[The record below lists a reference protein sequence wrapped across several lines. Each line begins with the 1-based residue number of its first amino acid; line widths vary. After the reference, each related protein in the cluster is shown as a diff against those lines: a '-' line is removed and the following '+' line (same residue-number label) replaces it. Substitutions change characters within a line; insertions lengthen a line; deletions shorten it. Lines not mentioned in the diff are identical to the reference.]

1 MKKLVKTAKQ
11 QFEERLGELNIFNHQ
26 SLDLNETFYCGL
38 NSDNQFIM
46 LLNDGDANYMESGF
60 IDEYEAVVTSEKFL
74 SAMVERFNEG
84 KREIKPLFDW
94 YASADHEITESS
106 PLDLRD
112 LFNLGIEEAF
122 YQFEDLYEEVPDV
135 RVITA
140 KEQWEE
146 ASADAKVLTL
156 DEEHTLK
163 VKITDKNVVFYR
175 SDDMYARI
183 EYPSLE
189 QMRADTCFVCEVT
202 DSMNEANM
210 QDDIAKFLRWVRV
223 GGDFPIPLSVIF
235 YSDYQNYKFE
245 GYEDKECPKEQTI
258 EKKDFSDRF
267 SSLKSDIIANIG
279 ELCENGASIDTEA
292 LFESYSIV
300 WIDGA
305 VSYFE
310 DVADFS
316 LMKTV
321 EGHWKYGIE
330 YGHDKGKTYD
340 GRLEL
345 LTLESLLHILDSLN

>member
-11 QFEERLGELNIFNHQ
+11 QFEERLSELNVFNHQ

-74 SAMVERFNEG
+74 SAMIERFNEG

-122 YQFEDLYEEVPDV
+122 YQFEDIYEEIPDA
-135 RVITA
+135 RIITA
-140 KEQWEE
+140 KEQWETDSKE
-146 ASADAKVLTL
+146 ANTL
-156 DEEHTLK
+156 WENSDETLK
-163 VKITDKNVVFYR
+163 VLITDEYVKFYR
-175 SDDMYARI
+175 LDDAITCYT
-183 EYPSLE
+183 YPSLE
-189 QMRADTCFVCEVT
+189 IMRNDRWFVCQIVDTLSESCEHDKISPFIKWT
-202 DSMNEANM
+202 RS
-210 QDDIAKFLRWVRV
+210 
-223 GGDFPIPLSVIF
+223 GGDFPLPISIIF
-235 YSDYQNYKFE
+235 NSDYQEYTCYA
-245 GYEDKECPKEQTI
+245 YEDKELPQEQII

-267 SSLKSDIIANIG
+267 SSLKSDIVANIG

-300 WIDGA
+300 WVDGA

-316 LMKTV
+316 LMKTL

-345 LTLESLLHILDSLN
+345 LTLESLLHILDSLH